1 MAVAVQP
8 EVLDDLKRYGAFDIS
23 ACFHCGNCTAVC
35 PLSDQAG
42 SFPRRLIRLG
52 QIGDRKR
59 LAASPEVWLCY
70 YCGECSETCPRQ
82 AEPGEYMAA
91 LRRHAIAS
99 AEPTGLAGLM
109 YKSTGMA
116 LLATLLVGIVLG
128 MFLLARP
135 QESSNLP
142 HIQAWMFDLV
152 PYETIHNLGIAVFA
166 IAAATIL
173 LGFGSTLRRIWGG
186 PDGKGPGKASAKD
199 VWRALK
205 WTMVEIA
212 TMSRHREEAD
222 SAAAKLPAWLRASV
236 AHRLIMFGFLG
247 LLVATTL
254 DFVFITLL
262 PLGLVTFWPARII
275 GILGGI
281 AMMVGVVGASWRR
294 IRKLERNVARSAF
307 ADWWVLFFLFV
318 LGVTGFWLTGVVTVR
333 PEKSVAY
340 DVVLLVHA
348 AMAMELVLLLAFTK
362 MAHMLYRP
370 LALLAYRL
378 KTQPPAA

>member
-1 MAVAVQP
+1 MAVTVQP
-8 EVLDDLKRYGAFDIS
+8 EVLDDIKRYGAFDIS

-42 SFPRRLIRLG
+42 SFPRKLIRLG

-91 LRRHAIAS
+91 LRRYAIAS
-99 AEPTGLAGLM
+99 AEPTGLARLM
-109 YKSTGMA
+109 YKSVGFS
-116 LLATLLVGIVLG
+116 LLVTLLLGIVLG
-128 MFLLARP
+128 MFLLSRP
-135 QESSNLP
+135 AESQNLP

-166 IAAATIL
+166 ITALTIL
-173 LGFGSTLRRIWGG
+173 AGFGRTLRSIWSG
-186 PDGKGPGKASAKD
+186 PDGKGPGRASLAD
-199 VWRALK
+199 LRRALA
-205 WTMVEIA
+205 WTFREIA
-212 TMSRHREEAD
+212 LMNRHREEAD
-222 SAAAKLPAWLRASV
+222 SAAAKLPTWLRASV
-236 AHRLIMFGFLG
+236 AHRLIMYGFLA
-247 LLVATTL
+247 LLLATTL

-318 LGVTGFWLTGVVTVR
+318 LGVTGFWLTGIVTVR

-340 DVVLLVHA
+340 DIVLLVHA

-362 MAHMLYRP
+362 MAHMVYRP
-370 LALLAYRL
+370 LALLVYRL
-378 KTQPPAA
+378 KTQPQA

>member
-1 MAVAVQP
+1 MAVTVQP
-8 EVLDDLKRYGAFDIS
+8 EVLDDIKRYGAFDIS

-42 SFPRRLIRLG
+42 SFPRKLIRLG

-59 LAASPEVWLCY
+59 LASSPEVWLCY

-91 LRRHAIAS
+91 LRRYAIAA
-99 AEPTGLAGLM
+99 AEPTGLARLM
-109 YKSTGMA
+109 YKSIGFS
-116 LLATLLVGIVLG
+116 LLVTLLVGIVLG

-135 QESSNLP
+135 AESQNLP
-142 HIQAWMFDLV
+142 HIQAWMFNLV
-152 PYETIHNLGIAVFA
+152 PYETIHNMGIAVFA
-166 IAAATIL
+166 IAGLTIL
-173 LGFGSTLRRIWGG
+173 AGFGRTLRSIWGG
-186 PDGKGPGKASAKD
+186 PDGKGPGKASFAD
-199 VWRALK
+199 LRRALA
-205 WTMVEIA
+205 WTFKEIA
-212 TMSRHREEAD
+212 LMSRHREEAD
-222 SAAAKLPAWLRASV
+222 SAAASLPAWLRASV
-236 AHRLIMFGFLG
+236 AHRLIMYGFTA
-247 LLVATTL
+247 LLLATTL

-294 IRKLERNVARSAF
+294 IRKLEKNVARSAF

-340 DVVLLVHA
+340 DIVLLVHA
-348 AMAMELVLLLAFTK
+348 AMAMELVLMLAFTK

-370 LALLAYRL
+370 LALLVYRL
-378 KTQPPAA
+378 KTQPQA